1 MRHRLLG
8 NTGLEVSPIG
18 LGTLTWGRDTPLPEA
33 ESIWNEFREA
43 GGNVIDTSPTYGE
56 GSSEST
62 VGEVL
67 ASTETRRDDVVIV
80 TKGGYVP
87 TEDGNRFSASRNA
100 LLGSIDRS
108 LEALQTDYIDV
119 YLLQRPDRSTPIE
132 ETLST
137 LEMALRS
144 GRVRYIGI
152 ANHSAWDTAHI
163 HFLAKELGCPL
174 AAVSAEYS
182 LLQRGV
188 ERELLPGIEAEG
200 LGFIA
205 WSALARG
212 VLTAKYRHS
221 TPPDSRAA
229 SPILSGFVQPYL
241 TEKNSG
247 IVEAVL
253 ATANGLDTSPI
264 TVALSWLTNQPRVT
278 SALVGPRTAIQ
289 MKQIAEGAQ
298 FVLPQP
304 LVDAL
309 NDVSAIE
316 VGYPEEN
323 AR

>member
-8 NTGLEVSPIG
+8 NTGLQVSPIG
-18 LGTLTWGRDTPLPEA
+18 LGTLTWGRDTTLSEA
-33 ESIWNEFREA
+33 EDIFNEFLA
-43 GGNVIDTSPTYGE
+43 IGGNLIDTSPTYGE
-56 GSSEST
+56 GAAEST

-67 ASTETRRDDVVIV
+67 QQAQASRDDVVIV
-80 TKGGYVP
+80 TKGGFVP
-87 TEDGNRFSASRNA
+87 AADGNRFSASKNA

-108 LEALQTDYIDV
+108 LRALQTDYIDV
-119 YLLQRPDRSTPIE
+119 YLLQRPDPMTPIE

-137 LEMALRS
+137 LDIALRS
-144 GRVRYIGI
+144 GRIRYIGI
-152 ANHSAWDTAHI
+152 ANHSAWDTAQM
-163 HFLAKELGCPL
+163 HFLAQQLSTPL

-188 ERELLPGIEAEG
+188 ERELLPGVQKAG

-241 TEKNSG
+241 TERHSG

-253 ATANGLDTSPI
+253 ATANGLDTSPT
-264 TVALSWLTNQPRVT
+264 TVALAWLKNQPRVT
-278 SALVGPRTAIQ
+278 SALVGPRTGLQ
-289 MKQIAEGAQ
+289 MKQIAEGAH

-316 VGYPEEN
+316 VGYPETN